1 MDDTSHTPYSRDH
14 TAPGQPIRTARNAA
28 ERSALVL
35 AVLGLA
41 GFSLY
46 VYELLIGMFG

>member
-1 MDDTSHTPYSRDH
+1 MDDTSHIPYRRDH
-14 TAPGQPIRTARNAA
+14 TAPGQPVRTARNAA
-28 ERSALVL
+28 EWSGLVL

-46 VYELLIGMFG
+46 VYELLVGMF